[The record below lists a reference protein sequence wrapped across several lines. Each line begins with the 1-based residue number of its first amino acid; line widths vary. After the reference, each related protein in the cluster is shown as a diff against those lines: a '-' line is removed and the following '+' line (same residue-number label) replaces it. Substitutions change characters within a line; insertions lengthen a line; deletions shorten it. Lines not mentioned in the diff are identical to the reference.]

1 MYEWVVFTVVVRVRM
16 LFTCVVCWGK
26 CIVYHYIKADQ
37 PKIMKNSLISMIH
50 NKKRKSHQF
59 PNPTTCTVGLVDAAQ
74 CNLYMC
80 PYKPKIFT
88 YFVHTYFLNWYLLSF
103 ALPCNW
109 NIYVIRHVYLLWITI
124 INSFL
129 TYSKFLNYCSKLRMN
144 CVTVC
149 TIKYVY

>member
-1 MYEWVVFTVVVRVRM
+1 MSCVYRSRTCEDVVYTCGVLHDASVVFTTTSIPTNQKLWM
-16 LFTCVVCWGK
+16 
-26 CIVYHYIKADQ
+26 
-37 PKIMKNSLISMIH
+37 NSLISMIH

-59 PNPTTCTVGLVDAAQ
+59 PNPTTCTVDAAQ

-129 TYSKFLNYCSKLRMN
+129 TYSKFLNYCSKLHMN

-149 TIKYVY
+149 TKYVY